1 MHVEAAWGLSWVSFP
16 CFFFFFEKGGAG
28 LTADAVVDRSGE
40 FGVGGGFLGGW
51 RVHE

>member
-1 MHVEAAWGLSWVSFP
+1 MCTSKPPGGCRGLASRV
-16 CFFFFFEKGGAG
+16 FFFEKGGAG